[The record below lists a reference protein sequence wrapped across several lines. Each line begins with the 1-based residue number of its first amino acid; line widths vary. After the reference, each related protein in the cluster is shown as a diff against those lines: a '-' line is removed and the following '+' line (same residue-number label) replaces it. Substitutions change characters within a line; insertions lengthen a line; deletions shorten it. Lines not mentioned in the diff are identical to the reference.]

1 MSIHMTL
8 GVRQEVDR
16 LLKEANS
23 IMMEAQY
30 KGVSKEEKAN
40 AKEKCI
46 PLYNQIKVLDPYT
59 YNLITTNLDNE

>member
-1 MSIHMTL
+1 MMTL

-16 LLKEANS
+16 LLKEANA
-23 IMMEAQY
+23 IMMEVQY
-30 KGVSKEEKAN
+30 KGVSKEEKTN
-40 AKEKCI
+40 AKKKCI